1 MIVKATPEN
10 LDQEIVEQ
18 LKDWANGDLR
28 RAVNEAVKETAETA
42 AKMLRQGDPYQER
55 TGKYTKDWDSKLRKG
70 KYTSEVMTEQYSVY
84 NKKHFRLTH
93 LLEKGHQ
100 SRNGGRVKA
109 YEHIKPTYD
118 VVEQLAISNIGK
130 RVREISK

>member
-1 MIVKATPEN
+1 MIVKATLEN

-42 AKMLRQGDPYQER
+42 AKMLRQGGPYQER
-55 TGKYTKDWDSKLRKG
+55 TGGYTKDWDSKLRKG
-70 KYTSEVMTEQYSVY
+70 KYTSEIITEHVY
-84 NKKHFRLTH
+84 NKKHYRLTH